1 MLSSSHIFKCRAAL
15 TGEETLNVLSI
26 VDAPC
31 ERAIQASVVD
41 SDLFWSS
48 EGLNRNIMQ
57 GKILQE
63 EPSSCQCTESTGS
76 KVVLGDGR
84 EFRIVD
90 HNSVADSGASGAGHS
105 L

>member
-1 MLSSSHIFKCRAAL
+1 
-15 TGEETLNVLSI
+15 
-26 VDAPC
+26 
-31 ERAIQASVVD
+31 
-41 SDLFWSS
+41 
-48 EGLNRNIMQ
+48 MQ

-63 EPSSCQCTESTGS
+63 EPSSCQCTESIGS

-90 HNSVADSGASGAGHS
+90 HNSVADSGASGAGHT